1 MRTRLQ
7 CDLKE
12 ALKRHADVE
21 DALVFGV
28 PDDRF
33 GQRVSAVV
41 SLSPGRSAS
50 TEDILSDTR
59 RRLSSF
65 SFPGRS
71 TLWTKCPAHRTAR
84 PITRRARELFL
95 AGRRERVELIVIRRS
110 GTGASPPSRSGRPRR
125 LSRGEHCC

>member
-1 MRTRLQ
+1 M
-7 CDLKE
+7 
-12 ALKRHADVE
+12 E

-59 RRLSSF
+59 RRLSSYKL
-65 SFPGRS
+65 PREIYVVDQVPRAPNGKANY
-71 TLWTKCPAHRTAR
+71 LA
-84 PITRRARELFL
+84 ARELFL
-95 AGRRERVELIVIRRS
+95 AGRREQS
-110 GTGASPPSRSGRPRR
+110 S
-125 LSRGEHCC
+125 